1 MDRLM
6 NVLVVIMFATVAL
19 VGACSSAEAS
29 RPMPGY
35 RYPDVCKNIK
45 GYQPIFAVKGAT
57 ARYRF
62 ITRTPR
68 PNDCRP
74 LRWYSV

>member
-6 NVLVVIMFATVAL
+6 YFVVALMFATVAL
-19 VGACSSAEAS
+19 VGYCSDAEAS
-29 RPMPGY
+29 RPMPGVKY
-35 RYPDVCKNIK
+35 HDVCKNIK

-57 ARYRF
+57 SRYRL
-62 ITRTPR
+62 IIHTPR

-74 LRWYSV
+74 LRRFR